1 MLPWRWGTPTGLDA
15 AKNTGTAI
23 GLCKEL
29 LFSPYCLFI
38 VRRRI
43 RWRDRHILKRLRGNA
58 MSFMSPL
65 QWIVILAVVLLL
77 FGGRGKVSAIMG
89 DFGKGLRNF
98 KTGLKG
104 DEADAAAEDDAEVEV
119 IEAAPAAKKA
129 TKKKAPAKKA
139 AKKATATKATA
150 KKAASKKASKK
161 SAAKK

>member
-1 MLPWRWGTPTGLDA
+1 
-15 AKNTGTAI
+15 
-23 GLCKEL
+23 
-29 LFSPYCLFI
+29 
-38 VRRRI
+38 
-43 RWRDRHILKRLRGNA
+43 

-89 DFGKGLRNF
+89 DFGKGLRKF

-104 DEADAAAEDDAEVEV
+104 DDSEVLAEDETDVEV

-129 TKKKAPAKKA
+129 VKKKAPAKKA
-139 AKKATATKATA
+139 VKKTTA

-161 SAAKK
+161 SAVKK